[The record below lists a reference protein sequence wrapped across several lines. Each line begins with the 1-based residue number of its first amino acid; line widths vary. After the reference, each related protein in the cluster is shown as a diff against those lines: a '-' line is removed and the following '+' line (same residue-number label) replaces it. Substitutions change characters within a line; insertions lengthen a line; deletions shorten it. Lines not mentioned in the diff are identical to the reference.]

1 MDNPARLLAILSELT
16 IDELRL
22 VLLFV
27 EWLAAGMPSDQRD
40 RSSL

>member
-1 MDNPARLLAILSELT
+1 MTMAMDNPARLLAILSELT

-27 EWLAAGMPSDQRD
+27 EWLDAGCPRIT
-40 RSSL
+40 